1 MGVLPS
7 QQRTP
12 TPSCASSKGSKL
24 RYLSPPGR
32 GESHFE
38 LSPSDLTPARAAGA
52 IAARLAAATAA
63 MLALPTRLAVTA
75 WAVALRAV
83 TTGPVALR
91 AITLWA
97 ITART
102 IPLRTIT
109 AWAVVVAM
117 RGAHGIAVGG
127 DTGRALMAR
136 AVLALTIL
144 PCFAQRVEHRA
155 ACGRTSLAVVADPLV
170 ADVLIA

>member
-38 LSPSDLTPARAAGA
+38 LSPPDLAPARAASA
-52 IAARLAAATAA
+52 IAARLAAAVAA
-63 MLALPTRLAVTA
+63 ILALPARLAVTA

-83 TTGPVALR
+83 VTGTVTLR
-91 AITLWA
+91 A

-102 IPLRTIT
+102 ITLRTVA
-109 AWAVVVAM
+109 AWALVVAM
-117 RGAHGIAVGG
+117 RRARGIAVGS

-155 ACGRTSLAVVADPLV
+155 ACGRTGLAVVADPLV

>member
-38 LSPSDLTPARAAGA
+38 LSPPDLAPARAASA
-52 IAARLAAATAA
+52 IAARLAAAVAA
-63 MLALPTRLAVTA
+63 ILALPARLAVTA
-75 WAVALRAV
+75 WAVALRAI
-83 TTGPVALR
+83 TTGTVTLR

-97 ITART
+97 ITLRPIT
-102 IPLRTIT
+102 LRTV
-109 AWAVVVAM
+109 AARAVIMAVC
-117 RGAHGIAVGG
+117 GAHGIAVGC

-136 AVLALTIL
+136 AILALTIL

>member
-7 QQRTP
+7 QHRTP

-91 AITLWA
+91 AITLRAITLWA

-102 IPLRTIT
+102 IR
-109 AWAVVVAM
+109 AWAVAVAM

-136 AVLALTIL
+136 AFGPGAIL
-144 PCFAQRVEHRA
+144 PHIAQWVEDRSA
-155 ACGRTSLAVVADPLV
+155 RRGSGLAVVADPLV